1 MEDAIFDEV
10 KAAIDTAIDG
20 GQAENLGIAM
30 SFALAGEFMRRG
42 LLEIVTFQLLGNWD
56 ARKYRGK
63 YVYPDP
69 MLDGAEFRF
78 GS

>member
-1 MEDAIFDEV
+1 MEDAIFDEI
-10 KAAIDTAIDG
+10 KAAIDAAIDS
-20 GQAENLGIAM
+20 GQTENLGIAM

-42 LLEIVTFQLLGNWD
+42 LLEIVTFQFLGNWD

-63 YVYPDP
+63 YINPDP
-69 MLDGAEFRF
+69 MLDGPEYKF